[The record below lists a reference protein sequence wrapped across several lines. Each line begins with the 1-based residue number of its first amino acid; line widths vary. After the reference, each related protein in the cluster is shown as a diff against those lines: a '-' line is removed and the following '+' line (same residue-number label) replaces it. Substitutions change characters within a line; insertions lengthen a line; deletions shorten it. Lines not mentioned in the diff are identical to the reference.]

1 MNTNRSGMGGHAPH
15 GQRNASDARFV
26 ACPGKAEGRKKAEQ
40 PPALQSV
47 GDPVVLLPASYP
59 CARQSAIQRTPP
71 SSLPPCPDP
80 VRVDWG
86 LPACATR
93 FTAHSPT
100 LRTGFIADDTP
111 QWRKRLPRPS
121 SESVGLQSSSA
132 GVRSR
137 ALVLLGSLH
146 VELSSWRRGNHP
158 PLQQLAPPPIPVDR
172 VEVSFVLP
180 PTQEKQKTWEPPTP
194 AAVRTVTCTQTG
206 RWEASPGIRRDRWET
221 TDPGV
226 RTSSF
231 AARAWCATSGRLPS
245 EIHRHPGHR
254 TNAPATPSP
263 CAKSK
268 PAVGLLCWAMNRDI
282 GAPLQPRSPQ
292 PPHASRRAKLR
303 AHQARHENP
312 AGRRL
317 DTKTTPLSPPART
330 ERGPHNRTPATQTP
344 TAHLVD
350 GRRREEERKTQ
361 NAPRNGRR
369 HPPGDAQPPPPQ
381 PQAK

>member
-1 MNTNRSGMGGHAPH
+1 MYKAHPTH
-15 GQRNASDARFV
+15 GAGTWPRRTQLKTAARKTTLNAGQCVRQ
-26 ACPGKAEGRKKAEQ
+26 PREGRGRNRQ
-40 PPALQSV
+40 PP
-47 GDPVVLLPASYP
+47 
-59 CARQSAIQRTPP
+59 PP
-71 SSLPPCPDP
+71 
-80 VRVDWG
+80 
-86 LPACATR
+86 
-93 FTAHSPT
+93 
-100 LRTGFIADDTP
+100 
-111 QWRKRLPRPS
+111 QKK
-121 SESVGLQSSSA
+121 
-132 GVRSR
+132 
-137 ALVLLGSLH
+137 
-146 VELSSWRRGNHP
+146 NP
-158 PLQQLAPPPIPVDR
+158 PLQQCAPSPVLKQVDGTPRPVFEGIGGRPPIPGFEPAPSR
-172 VEVSFVLP
+172 RAPGALP
-180 PTQEKQKTWEPPTP
+180 P
-194 AAVRTVTCTQTG
+194 
-206 RWEASPGIRRDRWET
+206 
-221 TDPGV
+221 
-226 RTSSF
+226 
-231 AARAWCATSGRLPS
+231 GRLAS

-344 TAHLVD
+344 TAHVVD
-350 GRRREEERKTQ
+350 GQRREEERKAQ